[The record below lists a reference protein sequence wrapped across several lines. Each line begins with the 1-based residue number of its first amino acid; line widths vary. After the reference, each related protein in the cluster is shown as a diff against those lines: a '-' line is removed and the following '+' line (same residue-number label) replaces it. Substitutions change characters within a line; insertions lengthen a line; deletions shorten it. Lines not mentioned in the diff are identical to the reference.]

1 MLRITVPAQEL
12 FDDET
17 QTFLETESLFIELE
31 HSLVSLSKWESF
43 FEKPFLSDKQ
53 KTVEETLKY
62 VEFMILD
69 ENVDTSVV
77 SRLSNE
83 NLKEINEYISSKM
96 TATWFK
102 DAPGRTAGS
111 REVITAEIIYYWMIS
126 LNVPIE
132 YETRH
137 LNQLI
142 TLIKVLNEKNQPQK
156 KMSKQEAL
164 ARQRSLNKARQAQYG
179 TRG

>member
-17 QTFLETESLFIELE
+17 QTFLESESLVIELE

-62 VEFMILD
+62 VEFMILGD
-69 ENVDTSVV
+69 DLEAGVV
-77 SRLSNE
+77 QRLSNE
-83 NLKEINEYISSKM
+83 NLKEINDYISSKM

-102 DAPGRTAGS
+102 ELPGRGGS
-111 REVITAEIIYYWMIS
+111 QEVITAEIIYYWMIS

-142 TLIKVLNEKNQPQK
+142 TLIKVLNEKNQPAK

-164 ARQRSLNKARQAQYG
+164 AKQRSLNKARQAQYG